1 MNVKTKGRTGEFE
14 VRDLLQQSANKVT
27 NGLGLAPLVIERNVD
42 QVRSAL
48 GNEKGSDLIGL
59 PWFAIEVKRQENDGA
74 FNGWW
79 EQCKQAAWV
88 WDEKGADVGAGGRR
102 GRFAREPV
110 LFSRKNRAGWD
121 IRLFAYLLIDNG
133 MRVRVPVDINL
144 PHFLLYFEN
153 RIAYE
158 MMKDVIDPDRK
169 VGNLWGGVSKVDE
182 KDEEKDPTSPTL
194 PSSPQNIP
202 QNTPE
207 FSQNLLN
214 LPPFSLNLIKFD
226 SKTGAPLEAGIQ
238 PKMPAPKKP
247 WET

>member
-1 MNVKTKGRTGEFE
+1 MSAKSKGNTGEYE
-14 VRDLLQQSANKVT
+14 VRDLLQQSADKVT
-27 NGLGLAPLVIERNVD
+27 NRLGLPPLVIERNVD
-42 QVRSAL
+42 QVRSSL

-110 LFSRKNRAGWD
+110 LFSRKNRARWD
-121 IRLFAYLLIDNG
+121 IRLFAYLLIENG
-133 MRVRVPVDINL
+133 MKVRVPVDINL

-158 MMKDVIDPDRK
+158 MMKDQIYPDRK
-169 VGNLWGGVSKVDE
+169 EVKQSTVDE
-182 KDEEKDPTSPTL
+182 NSAQKDPTSRI
-194 PSSPQNIP
+194 SSPTPLLSP
-202 QNTPE
+202 QETLAFNE
-207 FSQNLLN
+207 KLLN
-214 LPPFSLNLIKFD
+214 LPQFAAIPIKFD
-226 SKTGAPLEAGIQ
+226 SKTGKPL
-238 PKMPAPKKP
+238 
-247 WET
+247 